1 MTIETRLFGE
11 ITIEDEKLI
20 TFPEGIVGFPF
31 LNKFA
36 LIHDA
41 ENERSAIKWLQSLDE
56 PEFAMPV
63 MEPNKVVDDYAPTV
77 SDENLK
83 PLGELGDEQPFI
95 LVTVTVPPEIE
106 KMSVNLKA
114 PVIIN
119 MANNQAVQ
127 IIVEDDY
134 QVKHPIY
141 ETLKKRKEG
150 RRC

>member
-1 MTIETRLFGE
+1 MTTETRLFGT
-11 ITIEDEKLI
+11 ITIKDEKLI

-31 LNKFA
+31 MNQFA

-41 ENERSAIKWLQSLDE
+41 DNENAPIMWLQSMEE

-63 MEPNKVVDDYAPTV
+63 VEPGLVVEGYNPIVNDELLAPV
-77 SDENLK
+77 DELT
-83 PLGELGDEQPFI
+83 PEQTYL
-95 LVTVTVPPEIE
+95 LVTITVPSDIE

-114 PVIIN
+114 PIVIN
-119 MANNQAVQ
+119 MANNKAVQ

-141 ETLKKRKEG
+141 ETLKKKREGKE
-150 RRC
+150 C